1 MTKIE
6 VDVSGPKPQNACLQ
20 PSIHSVFLDKSS
32 NCLHICLIFS
42 SWKLGILLLTYLT
55 VGGSWC
61 PEDFKRTVQS
71 IGDTAWCKIHSFL
84 PPFFCFCFF
93 FKNVQAHCPFQRQ
106 GVLEWHFKAQS
117 WRVWIT
123 IHLKWVYWGIVYSL
137 DKISLH
143 YSGIYQS
150 NDLIKIQW
158 LPTV

>member
-84 PPFFCFCFF
+84 PPFFFF
-93 FKNVQAHCPFQRQ
+93 FFFSKTYRLTALFRDRECLNDISRH
-106 GVLEWHFKAQS
+106 KA
-117 WRVWIT
+117 
-123 IHLKWVYWGIVYSL
+123 GG
-137 DKISLH
+137 
-143 YSGIYQS
+143 SG
-150 NDLIKIQW
+150 
-158 LPTV
+158 LPSTLSECTGE